1 MTTQPIERSITAFLD
16 GEDSLEIDNII
27 HSTEGAARFGFTG
40 ALVGGVTVYSWAVP
54 ALIEALGEEWLDSG
68 WIDFR
73 LRRPVYPGDEIT
85 TRVALSPPAPR
96 GDGAG
101 PSLTLPPLGGD
112 AEGSGRLPTVEF
124 TMAKDSGEVCIAG
137 TAGLGEAE
145 FTRDLAVARNR
156 DPVPP
161 AEPPTLLTPENLPIG
176 EDLPAMAVPMSTE
189 DAEVYADQFA
199 RDPHSRWRGDG
210 ARLHPGWIAGRC
222 VRLTKHTYHYPAGI
236 HAGSQIQMLA
246 PARAGQTLVVSGHVT
261 DGYRRKEHEYCL
273 LDVTISDESGRDIAR
288 LRHRTIYQ
296 VGGG

>member
-1 MTTQPIERSITAFLD
+1 MSTQTIERSITAFLD

-27 HSTEGAARFGFTG
+27 HSTEGAARFGFSG

-54 ALIEALGEEWLDSG
+54 ALIETLGEDWLDSG

-73 LRRPVYPGDEIT
+73 LRRPVYPGDRIT
-85 TRVALSPPAPR
+85 TRVSPLLPPE
-96 GDGAG
+96 GS
-101 PSLTLPPLGGD
+101 PEPPHTLPPLGGD
-112 AEGSGRLPTVEF
+112 AEGRGGSLTVEF
-124 TMAKDSGEVCIAG
+124 TMAKESGEVCIAG
-137 TAGLGEAE
+137 TAGQGEGE
-145 FTRDLAVARNR
+145 FYQDLAVAQNR
-156 DPVPP
+156 IPVP
-161 AEPPTLLTPENLPIG
+161 AADPPTLLTPENLPIG

-199 RDPHSRWRGDG
+199 RDSHPRWRGDG

-246 PARAGQTLVVSGHVT
+246 PAQAGQTLVVSGHVT

-273 LDVTISDESGRDIAR
+273 LDVIISDESGKDIAR

-296 VGGG
+296 VGGD

>member
-1 MTTQPIERSITAFLD
+1 MTAQTIERSITAFLD
-16 GEDSLEIDNII
+16 GEDSIEIDNII
-27 HSTEGAARFGFTG
+27 HSTEGAAKFGFSG

-85 TRVALSPPAPR
+85 TRVVSSPPAPR
-96 GDGAG
+96 GEMSRRDR
-101 PSLTLPPLGGD
+101 GG
-112 AEGSGRLPTVEF
+112 LPTVEF
-124 TMAKDSGEVCIAG
+124 TMAKESGEMCIAG
-137 TAGLGEAE
+137 AAGMGEAE
-145 FTRDLAVARNR
+145 FYGDLAVARNR
-156 DPVPP
+156 DPVP
-161 AEPPTLLTPENLPIG
+161 AADPPTLLTPQNLPIG

-189 DAEVYADQFA
+189 DAEVYADHFA
-199 RDPHSRWRGDG
+199 RDPHTRWRGEG

-273 LDVTISDESGRDIAR
+273 LDVTISDESGEDIAR